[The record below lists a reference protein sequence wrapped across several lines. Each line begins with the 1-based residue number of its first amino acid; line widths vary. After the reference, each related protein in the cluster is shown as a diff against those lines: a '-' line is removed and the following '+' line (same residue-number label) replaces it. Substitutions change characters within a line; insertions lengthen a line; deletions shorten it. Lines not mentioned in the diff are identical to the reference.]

1 MTKTNEM
8 NKIYTYSRTSTD
20 KQDNSIDLQSKQ
32 LTNYCE
38 RKEFT
43 DAIHLVESDVSGGK
57 SLFHRPEGSKLELLE
72 KDDWII
78 VTKHDR
84 LFRETENGIRLVKRW
99 FKLGVNIVFLN
110 ISEQPINIHNPAA
123 KFSFFVMLCAAE
135 LEKDMIGLRTKE
147 GLRNRRAN
155 GQTKSRE
162 RFGYTNI
169 SKGKEGKEVVN
180 EKEIEILRVMN
191 DKRELGYSYAKIAKH
206 LNDNQL
212 YTKKGT
218 KWFHGNIPK
227 QIEQAKLNKLI

>member
-1 MTKTNEM
+1 
-8 NKIYTYSRTSTD
+8 
-20 KQDNSIDLQSKQ
+20 
-32 LTNYCE
+32 
-38 RKEFT
+38 
-43 DAIHLVESDVSGGK
+43 
-57 SLFHRPEGSKLELLE
+57 
-72 KDDWII
+72 
-78 VTKHDR
+78 
-84 LFRETENGIRLVKRW
+84 
-99 FKLGVNIVFLN
+99 
-110 ISEQPINIHNPAA
+110 
-123 KFSFFVMLCAAE
+123 MLCAAE

-155 GQTKSRE
+155 GQTNSRE

-169 SKGKEGKEVVN
+169 SKGKEGKEIVN